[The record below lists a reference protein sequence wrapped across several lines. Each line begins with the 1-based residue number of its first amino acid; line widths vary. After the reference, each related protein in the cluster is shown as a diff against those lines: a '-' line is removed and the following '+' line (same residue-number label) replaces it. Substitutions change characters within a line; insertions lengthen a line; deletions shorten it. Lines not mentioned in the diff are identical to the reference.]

1 MPEHFSFGL
10 TGYPLGHS
18 ISPILHRAALDAAGL
33 QGDYHLFEIPPLP
46 DGEAALISLLQTL
59 RRGDQHGLNVTIPHK
74 QSLFPFLDDT
84 TPAAQQIGAVNVVYC
99 KDGCLIGDN
108 TDAAGFLKDLER
120 FLSEENRPAQSGRAL
135 VLGAGGSARAVVY
148 ALHTA
153 GWVVTVAAR
162 RIEQAQILADEM
174 GPEAVRSAH
183 LDLSGIQTAGE
194 IELLVNTTPVGMQ
207 PHTAASPWPE
217 NLPLP
222 AGAAIYDL
230 VYNPSHTKLIQ
241 AAAAAG
247 LPACSGLGMLIE
259 QAALSFERWT
269 GHPANRAAMQQAAR
283 AALQVKGES

>member
-18 ISPILHRAALDAAGL
+18 ISPALHRAALDAAGL
-33 QGDYHLFEIPPLP
+33 QGDYHLYEIPPLP
-46 DGEAALISLLQTL
+46 AGEAALVSLLQTL

-74 QSLFPFLDDT
+74 QSLLPFLDDT
-84 TPAAQQIGAVNVVYC
+84 TPAAQQIGAINVVYR
-99 KDGCLIGDN
+99 KDERLIGDN

-120 FLSEENRPAQSGRAL
+120 FLSEENRPTRGRAL

-148 ALHTA
+148 ALHA
-153 GWVVTVAAR
+153 ADWMVTVAAR
-162 RIEQAQILADEM
+162 RIEQAQTLADEI
-174 GPEAVRSAH
+174 GPESIQCAH

-217 NLPLP
+217 NLALP

-269 GHPANRAAMQQAAR
+269 GYPANRAAMQQAAR
-283 AALQVKGES
+283 SALQVKGES

>member
-10 TGYPLGHS
+10 TGTPLGHS

-46 DGEAALISLLQTL
+46 AGEAALISLLQGL

-99 KDGCLIGDN
+99 KDERLIGDN

-120 FLSEENRPAQSGRAL
+120 FLSEENRPNRGRAL

-148 ALHTA
+148 ALYAA
-153 GWVVTVAAR
+153 GWMVTVAAR
-162 RIEQAQILADEM
+162 RIAQAQMLAEEI
-174 GPEAVRSAH
+174 GPESIRFTH
-183 LDLSGIQTAGE
+183 LDAPGIQIVGE
-194 IELLVNTTPVGMQ
+194 IELLVNTTPLGMQ
-207 PHTAASPWPE
+207 PHSGSSPWPD
-217 NLPLP
+217 NLTLP
-222 AGAAIYDL
+222 SGAAIYDL